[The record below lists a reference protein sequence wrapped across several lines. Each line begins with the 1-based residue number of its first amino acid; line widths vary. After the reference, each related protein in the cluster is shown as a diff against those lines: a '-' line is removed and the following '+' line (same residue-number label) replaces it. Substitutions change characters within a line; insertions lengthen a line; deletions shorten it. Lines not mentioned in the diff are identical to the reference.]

1 MFTRLIAFASVLL
14 LQACGT
20 VEYKPTE
27 YPLRDG
33 LIPPFNVVGDV
44 QVSNGQPSTDTVIV
58 YSYGPTSMSSNL
70 RAITETMV
78 QQTRGEIAKNGRV
91 SRGGK
96 PKTIALKVNSLLS
109 EYGIMVFN
117 SKLQFQAKLGN
128 GETVERTVP
137 HRSGIVQQNLNGS
150 IAESVMT
157 LLRDQK
163 VLAYLGR

>member
-1 MFTRLIAFASVLL
+1 MRTKLLALASVLL

-20 VEYKPTE
+20 MEYKPTE

-33 LIPPFNVVGDV
+33 LIPPFKVAGDV
-44 QVSNGQPSTDTVIV
+44 QVTNGQPSTDAVIV
-58 YSYGPTSMSSNL
+58 YSYGPAKMSSNL

-91 SRGGK
+91 TGGGK
-96 PKTIALKVNSLLS
+96 PKTMELKVNSLVS

-128 GETVERTVP
+128 GQTIDKTVP
-137 HRSGIVQQNLNGS
+137 HRSGIVQQDLNGC
-150 IAESVMT
+150 IAESVMM
-157 LLRDQK
+157 LLKDEK